1 MSFLKLK
8 NIVLLFNLKKKMK
21 KLVLML
27 AVVFSASLFSCNNS
41 KEEATATDTVATDTI
56 EVAAEVDTL
65 VVADSA
71 ATDTVVATT
80 VAVAE

>member
-1 MSFLKLK
+1 
-8 NIVLLFNLKKKMK
+8 MK

-41 KEEATATDTVATDTI
+41 KEEAATDTVATDTI

>member
-1 MSFLKLK
+1 
-8 NIVLLFNLKKKMK
+8 MK

-41 KEEATATDTVATDTI
+41 KEEAVATDTVATDTI

>member
-1 MSFLKLK
+1 
-8 NIVLLFNLKKKMK
+8 MK

-41 KEEATATDTVATDTI
+41 KEEAVATDTI

>member
-1 MSFLKLK
+1 
-8 NIVLLFNLKKKMK
+8 MK

-41 KEEATATDTVATDTI
+41 KEEAAAVDTVAADTV

-71 ATDTVVATT
+71 ATDTVVAET

>member
-1 MSFLKLK
+1 
-8 NIVLLFNLKKKMK
+8 MK